1 VTLFGKLFGSRSP
14 EESRAAAEALLA
26 EARGLLAVD
35 PKKAGTRLLK
45 LEDRELQPLIDI
57 GGPFHKEAAELVFAV
72 DAAVSR
78 EAAVAAPAVDVFTD
92 PEVAD
97 WSRLIASARAN
108 TQACTHV
115 RFSKDFN
122 GDRCVLPGLE
132 AQWLMGLEAG
142 MAHVVYGE
150 GYTLTRNGLLAI
162 ANEETFTPK
171 QRKDVKGLLD
181 AALAQHLDLDS
192 PDHWLSPLGYE
203 MFVYRVG

>member
-1 VTLFGKLFGSRSP
+1 MFGRLFGSRSP
-14 EESRAAAEALLA
+14 DESRAAAEALLA
-26 EARGLLAVD
+26 EARGLLPVH

-45 LEDRELQPLIDI
+45 LEKREFQPLIDI
-57 GGPFHKEAAELVFAV
+57 GEPLYRDTAELVFAV
-72 DAAVSR
+72 DSAVSR
-78 EAAVAAPAVDVFTD
+78 GAAVDIPAVDVFTD

-97 WSRLIASARAN
+97 WSRLVASARAN
-108 TQACTHV
+108 THACTHV

-142 MAHVVYGE
+142 MAHIVYGE

-162 ANEETFTPK
+162 ANEEKFTPK
-171 QRKDVKGLLD
+171 QRKDVKGMLD
-181 AALAQHLDLDS
+181 GALAQHLDLEC

-203 MFVYRVG
+203 MFLYRVG